1 LLTNIRLDSSRF
13 EALAGRP
20 AAARSWEAIRMP
32 GSATSDRDALLT
44 FELALDQKVCDQVH
58 QESWGR
64 LFLTPSAPLI
74 WDANWVGIEEVG
86 LSVDQVVAIADDALG
101 GEGFG
106 HRTVCLLDQDDGRR
120 LGKEVEAEAA
130 RRPRWEVERTR
141 YMVWRGGEIE
151 PIEPAAGSAPQVS
164 SQLAAHGAANCELT
178 RSGVREVRLAE
189 IEELRRAL
197 IAEEA
202 VPTGVP
208 EPQATVDQLFE
219 IDGRYGVAGG
229 DRWFTAPVDD
239 EPRSCCRLLSDGRTG
254 QVEDVGT
261 RRDFRERGYAKAIV
275 LAAVAAAQ
283 ADGNSPIFLTA
294 EAADWPQLMYAKL
307 GFETVGDL
315 TILRRR
321 P

>member
-1 LLTNIRLDSSRF
+1 M
-13 EALAGRP
+13 E
-20 AAARSWEAIRMP
+20 
-32 GSATSDRDALLT
+32 GSATCDRDELLA
-44 FELALDQKVCDQVH
+44 FELALDQKVCDEVH
-58 QESWGR
+58 QENWGR
-64 LFLTPSAPLI
+64 LFLTKSAPLI

-86 LSVDQVVAIADDALG
+86 LSVDQVVAIADEALG

-106 HRTVCLLDQDDGRR
+106 HRTVCMLDQADGRR
-120 LGKEVEAEAA
+120 LGEEVEAETG
-130 RRPRWEVERTR
+130 RWPRWAVERTR
-141 YMVWRGGEIE
+141 YMVWRGGEAE
-151 PIEPAAGSAPQVS
+151 AP
-164 SQLAAHGAANCELT
+164 SQP
-178 RSGVREVRLAE
+178 VREAGLAE
-189 IEELRRAL
+189 IEGLRRAL
-197 IAEEA
+197 IAEET

-219 IDGRYGVAGG
+219 IDQRYGGAGG
-229 DRWFTAPVDD
+229 DRWFTAPAAG
-239 EPRSCCRLLSDGRTG
+239 EPLSCCRLLSDGRCG

-261 RRDFRERGYAKAIV
+261 REDARERGYAKAIV

-283 ADGNSPIFLTA
+283 ADGNAPIFLTA

>member
-1 LLTNIRLDSSRF
+1 M
-13 EALAGRP
+13 A
-20 AAARSWEAIRMP
+20 
-32 GSATSDRDALLT
+32 GSATSDRDELLA
-44 FELALDQKVCDQVH
+44 FELALDEKVCDEVH
-58 QESWGR
+58 RESWGR

-106 HRTVCLLDQDDGRR
+106 HRTVCLLDQADGRR
-120 LGKEVEAEAA
+120 IGAEVEAEAA

-151 PIEPAAGSAPQVS
+151 PAEPTAVAA
-164 SQLAAHGAANCELT
+164 
-178 RSGVREVRLAE
+178 REVRLAE
-189 IEELRRAL
+189 IEGLRRAL
-197 IAEEA
+197 IAAEA

-208 EPQATVDQLFE
+208 EPEATVEQLSE
-219 IDGRYGVAGG
+219 IDHRYGTAGG
-229 DRWFTAPVDD
+229 DRWFTAPAGG
-239 EPRSCCRLLSDGRTG
+239 EPLSCCRLLTDGRIG

-261 RRDFRERGYAKAIV
+261 RADARERGYAKAIV

-283 ADGNSPIFLTA
+283 ADGNTPIFLTA
-294 EAADWPQLMYAKL
+294 EAADWPQLMYANL